1 MARRYDT
8 DGYAI
13 ILKQIFNSFGGP
25 CEIACIER
33 KTEYYMVAQKYEFIS
48 SVERDISHKKI

>member
-1 MARRYDT
+1 MPCNGTQIYDT

-33 KTEYYMVAQKYEFIS
+33 KTEYYMVAQKYEIYF
-48 SVERDISHKKI
+48 EC